1 MPASQIRVVARAK
14 EKDTRVQWLLI
25 VRITVHN
32 AHRLSYGDDPT
43 ARVVTRISGG
53 IIRL

>member
-1 MPASQIRVVARAK
+1 MP
-14 EKDTRVQWLLI
+14 
-25 VRITVHN
+25 N

-53 IIRL
+53 ISDCEFGGKTPCKMRGHPEILVP

>member
-1 MPASQIRVVARAK
+1 MSASQIRVVARAK

-25 VRITVHN
+25 ARITVHN
-32 AHRLSYGDDPT
+32 AHRLSYGDPT